1 MHDQY
6 VYEGCQTFEKILGDY
21 SSYAIWKWIKKGYC
35 ADFEERW
42 EYLGMDQMSCQQIE
56 QIYENLEVKQ
66 ELQEVLAERAEECEV
81 ACTYAED
88 EEENE
93 GGDGGN
99 DGEEDT
105 LNLEDPDQA
114 FELYKGADDA
124 LSAAEFDIFYHSSE
138 LQNTEQTSK
147 DLFDKYDRDKDGLIN
162 LDEWKCLFCE
172 ILQGLDECPVC
183 PPEDNDEDIDP
194 VEVFNDHKGDDNT
207 LSV

>member
-1 MHDQY
+1 
-6 VYEGCQTFEKILGDY
+6 
-21 SSYAIWKWIKKGYC
+21 
-35 ADFEERW
+35 
-42 EYLGMDQMSCQQIE
+42 MDQMSCQQIE

-66 ELQEVLAERAEECEV
+66 ELQEVLAERADECEV

-124 LSAAEFDIFYHSSE
+124 LSEAEFDIFYHSSS